1 MKARGLISLWC
12 KVVFLFLITPT
23 FIFAFQPANDKSD
36 LRQKE
41 FFLPEL
47 TIGNKAVSFSDPG
60 TSLTNKG
67 SIDAFVAQYGS
78 GAIHIDPRSGT
89 IMSMT
94 VAIPLIPGKGV
105 GNNLTIQNIS
115 NQLGRSIDSVNS
127 DIVSELFRNFLIKNQ
142 TVLGIDINQLGP
154 IRAV

>member
-1 MKARGLISLWC
+1 MKARGSKSLWC
-12 KVVFLFLITPT
+12 TMAFLFLITPGV
-23 FIFAFQPANDKSD
+23 IFAFQPANDKSD

-47 TIGNKAVSFSDPG
+47 TIGNKALSFSDV
-60 TSLTNKG
+60 SAALTNKG

-78 GAIHIDPRSGT
+78 GAIHIDPRSGA

-105 GNNLTIQNIS
+105 GNNLTIQNLS
-115 NQLGRSIDSVNS
+115 GQLGRSIDAVNS
-127 DIVSELFRNFLIKNQ
+127 DVVSELFRNFLIKNQ
-142 TVLGIDINQLGP
+142 AALGIDANQLGP
-154 IRAV
+154 